1 MPHYLQ
7 PTITDESL
15 VRWQFICTEPLS
27 APCHNPEGPDG
38 EPPEQVEWCN
48 VKEWF
53 DNDGEQ
59 ELWFR
64 GEITLPAFEVDFYV
78 ENGDVYHLKEM
89 K

>member
-15 VRWQFICTEPLS
+15 VKWKFICTEPLT
-27 APCHNPEGPDG
+27 APCHNPKGPDG